1 MAEIIA
7 AFDITTRI
15 EDLVWEHDIGYIEA
29 SIMLA
34 EKLGIEE
41 ENFGSL
47 IKTNQYIRAKIQE
60 EAEELHFL
68 ERENRLEPI

>member
-1 MAEIIA
+1 MAEIIV
-7 AFDITTRI
+7 FDLCAQV
-15 EDLVWEHDIGYIEA
+15 EELVWEHDIGYIEA

-41 ENFGSL
+41 DNFGSL
-47 IKTNQYIRAKIQE
+47 IKTNQYIKAKIQE
-60 EAEELHFL
+60 EAEQLNFL